1 MHFEVCAS
9 SFAVWTF
16 SDLMSLC
23 RRWTERNKKHYISR
37 SMVFARSTLTPTT
50 SAKKIGKSENKII
63 QPGFMGIKKYI
74 RCSWVLTINM
84 NKGIL
89 PVKTTK
95 SFCFRDPLKIE
106 NSRLESQVN
115 FKFSNSCP
123 PASLMLLISIHSVVV
138 FPVRF
143 GFACCFSCAV
153 LHEQSLVVVC
163 IFLGTGDAWA
173 PPFWV
178 CWISIV
184 LRHFRDNASANIFLS
199 CEFQRMPPQSFSATN
214 GEPSSFV
221 FRKISIQYVSFISLE

>member
-1 MHFEVCAS
+1 MTETSPRRHRDKAETSPNTETSPKPDRDKTETSPRQDRDMTETSPRQDRDILGEF
-9 SFAVWTF
+9 F
-16 SDLMSLC
+16 SGAWAAPGRLIHV
-23 RRWTERNKKHYISR
+23 RPQAYRYWGKK
-37 SMVFARSTLTPTT
+37 F
-50 SAKKIGKSENKII
+50 GKSENKII
-63 QPGFMGIKKYI
+63 QPGFLGIKKYI

-106 NSRLESQVN
+106 DSRLESQVN

-123 PASLMLLISIHSVVV
+123 LASLMLLIFIHSVVV

-163 IFLGTGDAWA
+163 IFLGSFHWGCLGS
-173 PPFWV
+173 PFLGMLDFN
-178 CWISIV
+178 C
-184 LRHFRDNASANIFLS
+184 FTPF
-199 CEFQRMPPQSFSATN
+199 P
-214 GEPSSFV
+214 G
-221 FRKISIQYVSFISLE
+221 

>member
-9 SFAVWTF
+9 CFAVWTF

-23 RRWTERNKKHYISR
+23 RGWTERNKK
-37 SMVFARSTLTPTT
+37 TLHFTIDGFCTFHLD
-50 SAKKIGKSENKII
+50 SDDVCKKGKSENKII
-63 QPGFMGIKKYI
+63 QPGFLGIKKYI

-106 NSRLESQVN
+106 ESRLESQVN

-143 GFACCFSCAV
+143 GFACCFSCTV

-163 IFLGTGDAWA
+163 IFLGSFHWGRLGS
-173 PPFWV
+173 PFLGMLDFN
-178 CWISIV
+178 C
-184 LRHFRDNASANIFLS
+184 FTPF
-199 CEFQRMPPQSFSATN
+199 P
-214 GEPSSFV
+214 G
-221 FRKISIQYVSFISLE
+221 